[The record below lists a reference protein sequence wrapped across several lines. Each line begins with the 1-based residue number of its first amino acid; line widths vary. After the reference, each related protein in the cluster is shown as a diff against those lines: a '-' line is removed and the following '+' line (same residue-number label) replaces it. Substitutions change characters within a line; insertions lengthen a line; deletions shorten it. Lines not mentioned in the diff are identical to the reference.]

1 MAVELPPLISVEQ
14 YLSGVEL
21 APMPHLTW
29 GQAKEVL
36 AGSRDADTHVTVV
49 GALAR
54 NLINSCSVPGRED
67 AAVPG
72 REANEVLA
80 GSPVARWAT
89 MTLLKYDAAAYPP
102 LDLHRFVTV
111 TDTPSGGDELVAM
124 HLWGTAKLCH
134 EGIDDPFGALEACGD
149 FLELSQGCGWT
160 RPDFDIAGIV
170 LDAAVEGVSG
180 PIGPI
185 GDELMKKWEQRLV
198 GAVESVDSDFAYTE
212 HQLLKAWQS

>member
-1 MAVELPPLISVEQ
+1 MVVELPRLISVEDF
-14 YLSGVEL
+14 LSGVDL
-21 APMPHLTW
+21 VPLPDLTW
-29 GQAKEVL
+29 GQAREVL
-36 AGSRDADTHVTVV
+36 AGSGDAETHVTVV

-54 NLINSCSVPGRED
+54 NLINSCSVRGREGN
-67 AAVPG
+67 AVPG

-102 LDLHRFVTV
+102 LDLHRFVTA

-134 EGIDDPFGALEACGD
+134 EEIQDPFGALEACSD
-149 FLELSQGCGWT
+149 FLELSQGRGWM

-170 LDAAVEGVSG
+170 LETAVEGVSG

-185 GDELMKKWEQRLV
+185 GEELMKKWEQRLV
-198 GAVESVDSDFAYTE
+198 GAVESVDPDFAYTE
-212 HQLLKAWQS
+212 HQLLQAWRS